1 MDDNLTHYC
10 ELVIRSPLPI
20 LLRRAFT
27 YAFCIAYC
35 VIQTYACCQ
44 LSKWRA
50 SRNQLKVNN
59 TGVINSLT
67 NVTANFTYQSL
78 NNVSASSMVD
88 SNLIDVIRVGNASA
102 STIPNKAFLTA
113 DEIPPLYGHAVAV
126 PLMMG
131 AFLICIFACRVRYQ
145 SVYTCAVQYVNLI
158 DVKDIDLCRNMRM
171 KYKQRDRKLNKSQE
185 EILKTVLTLREHNF
199 MYVFWKT
206 TCSFWQ
212 PSANFLSVTYPAF
225 DCTLVDYMFSSLR
238 YEGSFQILGAIEL
251 IYEIMKAMDYLHY
264 RNVYHLDLR
273 PESVKLHCN
282 GRKVYVKLTNF
293 NFMKKSIDK
302 KISSSSVGLRG
313 FYR

>member
-1 MDDNLTHYC
+1 MDDNLNHYC

-20 LLRRAFT
+20 LLRRAFI
-27 YAFCIAYC
+27 YAFCIIYC
-35 VIQTYACCQ
+35 VIQAYACCQ
-44 LSKWRA
+44 LSKWRM
-50 SRNQLKVNN
+50 SRNQLRVNN
-59 TGVINSLT
+59 TDGINSLT
-67 NVTANFTYQSL
+67 NITVNITNQSL
-78 NNVSASSMVD
+78 NNVSG
-88 SNLIDVIRVGNASA
+88 SNATDLKPIDVVNATPS
-102 STIPNKAFLTA
+102 SIPNNAFLTA
-113 DEIPPLYGHAVAV
+113 EEIPPLYGHAFAV

-145 SVYTCAVQYVNLI
+145 SVYACAVQYVNLI
-158 DVKDIDLCRNMRM
+158 DLKDVDLCRNMRTRYR
-171 KYKQRDRKLNKSQE
+171 KKDRKLNKIQE
-185 EILKTVLTLREHNF
+185 ETLKTILTLKEHNF
-199 MYVFWKT
+199 VYVFWKT
-206 TCSFWQ
+206 TCLFWQ
-212 PSANFLSVTYPAF
+212 PSVNFSSVTYPAF
-225 DCTLVDYMFSSLR
+225 DCTLVDYMFSSLH

-293 NFMKKSIDK
+293 NFMKKSVDK